1 MERESQLIKKSK
13 ELIATLDKLFSS
25 EEYSLIEVIYIISM
39 TLYIFLKVNGI
50 KEEDFV
56 KALYSAKDHF
66 SNNNNEVQA

>member
-1 MERESQLIKKSK
+1 METESQLIRKSK
-13 ELIATLDKLFSS
+13 ELIAVLDKLFNSG
-25 EEYSLIEVIYIISM
+25 EYSLLEVIYVISM
-39 TLYIFLKVNGI
+39 TLYIFFRVNGI

>member
-1 MERESQLIKKSK
+1 METESQLIKKSK

-25 EEYSLIEVIYIISM
+25 EEYSLIEVIYVISM
-39 TLYIFLKVNGI
+39 TLYIFFRVNGI

-66 SNNNNEVQA
+66 SNNNEVQA